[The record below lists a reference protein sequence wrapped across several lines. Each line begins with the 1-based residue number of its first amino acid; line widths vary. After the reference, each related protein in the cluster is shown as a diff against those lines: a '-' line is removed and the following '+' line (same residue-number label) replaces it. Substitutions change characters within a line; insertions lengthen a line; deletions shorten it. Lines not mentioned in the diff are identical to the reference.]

1 MHFASVL
8 IFCIGF
14 FFGFHGAVGN
24 DADHIVPHGGKTA
37 VHHGVKHGLAV
48 QQCVRR
54 AVASASTARKM
65 AAMKADLAAP
75 VSGLIIADREVYAV
89 AVNVNGLAVRR
100 ENNELNAVRWNRSF
114 FRSCRYP
121 TLSAA
126 LGVHVLNG
134 TCHEEV
140 LLRDVVAVAAE
151 NGFKALDRV
160 LNVHELAGHAGEAL
174 RHMERLGHKAL
185 HAARTETVFR
195 SSGESSSMPRMAMI
209 SCSSL

>member
-48 QQCVRR
+48 QQRVRR
-54 AVASASTARKM
+54 AIAQREHRRKM
-65 AAMKADLAAP
+65 AAVKADLPAP

-100 ENNELNAVRWNRSF
+100 ETASTSSTRSI
-114 FRSCRYP
+114 P
-121 TLSAA
+121 
-126 LGVHVLNG
+126 
-134 TCHEEV
+134 
-140 LLRDVVAVAAE
+140 
-151 NGFKALDRV
+151 
-160 LNVHELAGHAGEAL
+160 
-174 RHMERLGHKAL
+174 
-185 HAARTETVFR
+185 ARN
-195 SSGESSSMPRMAMI
+195 SSP
-209 SCSSL
+209 